1 VGRSSVVVLALAAC
15 LAGSASAAAAGSPKD
30 PTLHRVA
37 ADVALAKT
45 LLLGKRDLPAGFRD
59 AGPDTSG
66 NGSDDVCK
74 GVVEPDLHRLV
85 MQADVTSHDF
95 QLTDAATGFTQVST
109 EATLFRSARE
119 ATASMAWFTSLPKS
133 KLQTCFEAA
142 FRAGLPKAAKT
153 QGFRLQVTR
162 RTISDLH
169 LGIWE
174 MGLRFPEE
182 RRLDPGRLRHRE
194 LPPRPRARDA
204 DGGQRRRRARPEA
217 HAHGL
222 RDDHDAPLSR
232 LGVM

>member
-1 VGRSSVVVLALAAC
+1 MGRSSVVVLALAAC

-169 LGIWE
+169 LGVWE
-174 MGLRFPEE
+174 MGLRFQKNGAWIPVDFVIASY
-182 RRLDPGRLRHRE
+182 RRGRALEMLMAVNAGGGLDPRLMRTVSETITTR
-194 LPPRPRARDA
+194 LF
-204 DGGQRRRRARPEA
+204 
-217 HAHGL
+217 HA
-222 RDDHDAPLSR
+222 S
-232 LGVM
+232 V

>member
-1 VGRSSVVVLALAAC
+1 VGRSSVFVLLTVAVC
-15 LAGSASAAAAGSPKD
+15 LAGSASAAAARSPKD

-45 LLLGKRDLPAGFRD
+45 LLLGRRDLPAGFRD
-59 AGPDTSG
+59 TGPDTSG

-95 QLTDAATGFTQVST
+95 ESTDAATGFTQVST
-109 EATLFRSARE
+109 EATLFRSAHE

-133 KLQTCFEAA
+133 KLQACFEAA
-142 FRAGLPKAAKT
+142 FRAGLPKSTKT
-153 QGFRLQVTR
+153 QGFRLDVTR

-174 MGLRFPEE
+174 MGLRFQKNGAWIPVDFVIASY
-182 RRLDPGRLRHRE
+182 RRGRALEMLVAVNAGGGLDPTLMRTISETITTRLF
-194 LPPRPRARDA
+194 
-204 DGGQRRRRARPEA
+204 
-217 HAHGL
+217 HA
-222 RDDHDAPLSR
+222 S
-232 LGVM
+232 V

>member
-1 VGRSSVVVLALAAC
+1 MGRSSVVVLALAAC

-169 LGIWE
+169 LGVWE
-174 MGLRFPEE
+174 MGLRFQKNGAWIPVDFVIASY
-182 RRLDPGRLRHRE
+182 RRGRAIEMLLAVNAGGGLDPALMRTISETITTRL
-194 LPPRPRARDA
+194 LRAA
-204 DGGQRRRRARPEA
+204 
-217 HAHGL
+217 
-222 RDDHDAPLSR
+222 
-232 LGVM
+232 V